1 MECDFH
7 DKKWLLMEITKI
19 LYNSG
24 VNILWIMSENLDGDI
39 VRDRLTLEIDDE
51 DYYIYE
57 RIEARMRFDIP
68 ELIETRLISMS

>member
-1 MECDFH
+1 
-7 DKKWLLMEITKI
+7 
-19 LYNSG
+19 
-24 VNILWIMSENLDGDI
+24 MSENLESDI

-68 ELIETRLISMS
+68 ELIEARLISMS